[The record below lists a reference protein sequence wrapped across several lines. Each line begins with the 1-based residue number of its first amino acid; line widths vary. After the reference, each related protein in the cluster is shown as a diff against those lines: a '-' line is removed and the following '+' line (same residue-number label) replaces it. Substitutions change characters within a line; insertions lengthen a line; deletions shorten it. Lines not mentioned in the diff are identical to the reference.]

1 MSRKG
6 GGGSRGVARIGG
18 RSGDWAGE
26 GERMSTLGGRLFYRC
41 EHVGA
46 AAADPL
52 HAPSQAA
59 YTLLSKPSLRTLYPV
74 PNPLPTLLYPHS
86 SAHTPLPTP
95 QADLQGHPRHAD
107 AAAAC
112 GRWPDPTRQGGCL
125 PLVPGKQLGKLW
137 GVPIFLGCSP
147 HSCLRND
154 STTPS
159 VALYYVFLPTPVKER
174 ESVILR
180 PCPQA
185 GCGGSYSVVCARSLS
200 SSNSFALPQVA
211 VKRHGLSAQD
221 YSNAA
226 AAAGG
231 PSTVGG
237 RSRAPAAASGIG
249 GGDGDSDADLGG
261 VNSAILVAAADGTCT
276 SFAPFMTEEA
286 GDGAATRSSAAPRPP
301 ASVSASRR
309 PSENSAI
316 LVAAADGTRV
326 SFVPFIKEEL
336 SEELAGAA
344 LTAQPPAGAADGGPV
359 RSSAADGG
367 GRAAIADAAE
377 GGGRAAMADAADR
390 SGPSENSA
398 IFVSPVDGSFAAF
411 APLRKSPP
419 KR

>member
-1 MSRKG
+1 MDYPHS
-6 GGGSRGVARIGG
+6 
-18 RSGDWAGE
+18 
-26 GERMSTLGGRLFYRC
+26 ST
-41 EHVGA
+41 H
-46 AAADPL
+46 
-52 HAPSQAA
+52 
-59 YTLLSKPSLRTLYPV
+59 T
-74 PNPLPTLLYPHS
+74 PLPTLLCPHS
-86 SAHTPLPTP
+86 VVHTFCPHCRPTFKDILDTLTQLLRADGGPTQRIRVGARLWFLTSGLESYRMLPP
-95 QADLQGHPRHAD
+95 SWD
-107 AAAAC
+107 AAPFLPASC
-112 GRWPDPTRQGGCL
+112 VKTPPWRRSLCILFFLITRQSVLFIFLCPQVAGARIL
-125 PLVPGKQLGKLW
+125 LFISAPLVESQL
-137 GVPIFLGCSP
+137 
-147 HSCLRND
+147 
-154 STTPS
+154 
-159 VALYYVFLPTPVKER
+159 VF
-174 ESVILR
+174 
-180 PCPQA
+180 CPPP
-185 GCGGSYSVVCARSLS
+185 
-200 SSNSFALPQVA
+200 PQVA

-221 YSNAA
+221 YSNA

-249 GGDGDSDADLGG
+249 GGGGDGDSDADLGG
-261 VNSAILVAAADGTCT
+261 INSAILVAAADGTCT

-344 LTAQPPAGAADGGPV
+344 LTARPLGAADGGPA

-367 GRAAIADAAE
+367 GRAAMADAAE

-390 SGPSENSA
+390 SRPSENSA
-398 IFVSPVDGSFAAF
+398 IFVSPVDGSFASF